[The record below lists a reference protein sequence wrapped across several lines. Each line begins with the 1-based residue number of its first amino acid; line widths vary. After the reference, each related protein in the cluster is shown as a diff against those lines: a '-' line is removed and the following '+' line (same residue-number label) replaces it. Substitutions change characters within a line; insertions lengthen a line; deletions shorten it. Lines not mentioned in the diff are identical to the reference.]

1 MISISILYVQ
11 KRLLMNTF
19 GLATR
24 FGTSGFYYSSTEP
37 GSHEIVCIIYST
49 MNSIEEKLG
58 K

>member
-1 MISISILYVQ
+1 
-11 KRLLMNTF
+11 MNTF